1 MPIESM
7 EFYQLLRTRLYFR
20 DAYHPILYL
29 NNKQKN
35 EITHPQTIELVKKTD
50 HSISGLMGGKQFR

>member
-1 MPIESM
+1 MSLQPKPNMQNRINGILPNITEN
-7 EFYQLLRTRLYFR
+7 RRLYFR

-35 EITHPQTIELVKKTD
+35 EITHPQTIELQQETE
-50 HSISGLMGGKQFR
+50 SS